1 MLWAVSTVC
10 LLSACLLCAKR
21 VLVVC
26 LCLLAARLADL
37 AQEDYDGAEPAAS
50 SIALA
55 SLWRFAGLGGGE
67 VGASGASGGAAR
79 QQLGCPCQQY
89 RTIRRT
95 VALPTLQQITLSNCD
110 QPLLSYSPACR
121 RLRGGWVLR
130 AARQPSSVASCQQC
144 TTSQMA
150 MPPLL
155 PAFGLA
161 TLLQNFTCKAPAKNP
176 ARVRAAL
183 AEPRSSGPTPT
194 PVAFKFPP
202 PAGSGR

>member
-1 MLWAVSTVC
+1 MITVC

-121 RLRGGWVLR
+121 RLRGGGSVPP
-130 AARQPSSVASCQQC
+130 AAP
-144 TTSQMA
+144 
-150 MPPLL
+150 PPLGSACRRCL
-155 PAFGLA
+155 LRSPRWPAPCTSSHWA
-161 TLLQNFTCKAPAKNP
+161 TRARSLWQAPGELLT
-176 ARVRAAL
+176 RR
-183 AEPRSSGPTPT
+183 R
-194 PVAFKFPP
+194 
-202 PAGSGR
+202 

>member
-1 MLWAVSTVC
+1 MVIQID
-10 LLSACLLCAKR
+10 
-21 VLVVC
+21 
-26 LCLLAARLADL
+26 LADS
-37 AQEDYDGAEPAAS
+37 AQTEFWRGHNPG
-50 SIALA
+50 ALA
-55 SLWRFAGLGGGE
+55 MVEGSGMKSEDPATAFICQVGGW
-67 VGASGASGGAAR
+67 V
-79 QQLGCPCQQY
+79 
-89 RTIRRT
+89 
-95 VALPTLQQITLSNCD
+95 
-110 QPLLSYSPACR
+110 
-121 RLRGGWVLR
+121 GGWVLR

-161 TLLQNFTCKAPAKNP
+161 TLLQNFTCKAPAKDP